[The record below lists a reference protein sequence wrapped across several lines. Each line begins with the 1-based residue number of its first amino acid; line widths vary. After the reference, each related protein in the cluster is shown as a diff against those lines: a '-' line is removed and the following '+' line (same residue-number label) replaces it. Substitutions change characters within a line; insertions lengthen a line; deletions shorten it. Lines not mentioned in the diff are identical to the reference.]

1 MSASSFS
8 PLSESATG
16 TDDQLTFGDS
26 GRSSSSSLSS
36 NSSQLPLAPGV
47 FVRIE
52 RKEEKAARKDAK
64 KVANT
69 SSITSPYQ
77 MSINPMLGTLPG
89 STNNPQRKHDYGIIM
104 DIRQGFVKVNVVTEV
119 QNKQGSVKYNS
130 KWIPVEHV
138 SEVDPREF
146 TNKTKH

>member
-1 MSASSFS
+1 
-8 PLSESATG
+8 
-16 TDDQLTFGDS
+16 
-26 GRSSSSSLSS
+26 
-36 NSSQLPLAPGV
+36 
-47 FVRIE
+47 
-52 RKEEKAARKDAK
+52 
-64 KVANT
+64 
-69 SSITSPYQ
+69 
-77 MSINPMLGTLPG
+77 MSINPMLQGTPAV
-89 STNNPQRKHDYGIIM
+89 SMQSNPQRKHDYGIIM